1 MLFMMLEHIY
11 NLSVMQLATL
21 VCAAFVLFT

>member
-1 MLFMMLEHIY
+1 MMLEHLY
-11 NLSVMQLATL
+11 NLSGMQLATL